1 VSRGWLPRTRRFWIA
16 IGAVAIT
23 LSITAVALL
32 RDAAPEAALVPFSE
46 FLGDVHADRVKSV
59 VVDGDAVRFERTDG
73 TRVTTVAPQGYI
85 ALNPTF
91 VAGLVERGVRFDVS
105 RAEQA
110 SGDHYTAFILGV
122 LVFGAVGLMM
132 FRLMT
137 GRVPTLEKART
148 IDPLDVA
155 VTFND
160 VAGVDEAKDEVR
172 EIVDF
177 LKEPARFA
185 SIGGRIP
192 RGILLIGPPGTGKTL
207 LARSMA
213 GEAGVPFISAS
224 GSEFVEMYAG
234 VGAARIRRLFR
245 EARRHKSC
253 IIFIDELDAVG
264 RNRGGNSHSHEEREQ
279 TLNQLLVEMDGFSR
293 SDSIVVVAATNR
305 ADILDA
311 ALLRPG
317 RFDRQVTVGNP
328 DLKGREQIL
337 RVHTRSIALEADVDL
352 RAIARGTP
360 GFSGADLANLVN
372 EAALSAARAGRTTVC
387 NADLDGAR
395 DKVLMGVERKSVVM
409 SEHERVTCAYHEAGH
424 AVVAALLPEAD
435 PLHKVTI
442 IPRGRALGVT
452 MQLPE
457 ADRHTHSKPFIEA
470 QIAILMGGRVAEELC
485 LRQMTSGASNDIERA
500 TELARKMVC
509 ELGMSPLGPVH
520 FRRPSGAFD
529 ADSRAAGFSEE
540 AARRVDNEISAL
552 VMRGYETAR
561 QVVERQRTAVRALA
575 LELLEVESVD
585 ADRLKQILAQHVV
598 PGPAVAPASDNPG
611 EPLRS
616 R

>member
-1 VSRGWLPRTRRFWIA
+1 MSGRKLPRTRLIWIA
-16 IGAVAIT
+16 AGVFVLVIGALAAFRFEAAADRESVPF
-23 LSITAVALL
+23 SDLL
-32 RDAAPEAALVPFSE
+32 RDVQANQ
-46 FLGDVHADRVKSV
+46 VKAV
-59 VVDGDAVRFERTDG
+59 VAEGDAIEFERQDG
-73 TRVTTVAPQGYI
+73 TRLSTVAPQGYI

-91 VAGLVERGVRFDVS
+91 VAGLIERGVRFDVKGNES
-105 RAEQA
+105 AR
-110 SGDHYTAFILGV
+110 SSNYPVLVLGV
-122 LVFGAVGLMM
+122 ILSCAVGLTMY
-132 FRLMT
+132 RLLT
-137 GRVPTLEKART
+137 GRVPSLEKART
-148 IDPLDVA
+148 IDPQDVT

-172 EIVDF
+172 EIVEF
-177 LKEPARFA
+177 LKEPARFTA
-185 SIGGRIP
+185 IGGRIP
-192 RGILLIGPPGTGKTL
+192 RGILLVGPPGTGKTL

-234 VGAARIRRLFR
+234 VGAARIRKLFR

-253 IIFIDELDAVG
+253 IVFIDELDAVG
-264 RNRGGNSHSHEEREQ
+264 RNRGGNSLSHEEREQ
-279 TLNQLLVEMDGFSR
+279 TLNQLLVEMDGFAR

-337 RVHTRSIALEADVDL
+337 RVHTRAIALEPDIDL

-372 EAALSAARAGRTTVC
+372 EAALGAARAGRSTIGNT
-387 NADLDGAR
+387 DLDAAR

-424 AVVAALLPEAD
+424 AVVAALLPDAD

-457 ADRHTHSKPFIEA
+457 ADRHTHSKAFIEA

-500 TELARKMVC
+500 TDLARKMVC
-509 ELGMSPLGPVH
+509 ELGMSSLGPVH
-520 FRRPSGAFD
+520 YRRPSSAWD
-529 ADSRAAGFSEE
+529 TDSHAAGFSEE
-540 AARRVDNEISAL
+540 AARRVDNEISTL
-552 VMRGYETAR
+552 VMHGYERAR
-561 QVVERQRTAVRALA
+561 QIVERQRRAVRALA
-575 LELLEVESVD
+575 LELLDVESVD
-585 ADRLKQILAQHVV
+585 ADRVKQILAQHVLHS
-598 PGPAVAPASDNPG
+598 PPPPADTRDSD
-611 EPLRS
+611 ESLS
-616 R
+616 I

>member
-1 VSRGWLPRTRRFWIA
+1 VSGRKLPRTRLIWIA
-16 IGAVAIT
+16 AGVFVLVIGALAAFRFEAAADRESVPF
-23 LSITAVALL
+23 SDLL
-32 RDAAPEAALVPFSE
+32 RDVQANQ
-46 FLGDVHADRVKSV
+46 VKAV
-59 VVDGDAVRFERTDG
+59 VAEGDAIEFERQDG
-73 TRVTTVAPQGYI
+73 TRLSTVAPQGYI

-91 VAGLVERGVRFDVS
+91 VAGLIERGVRFDVKGNES
-105 RAEQA
+105 AR
-110 SGDHYTAFILGV
+110 SSNYPVLVLGV
-122 LVFGAVGLMM
+122 ILSCAVGLTMY
-132 FRLMT
+132 RLLT
-137 GRVPTLEKART
+137 GRVPSLEKART
-148 IDPLDVA
+148 IDPHDVT

-172 EIVDF
+172 EIVEF
-177 LKEPARFA
+177 LKEPARFTA
-185 SIGGRIP
+185 IGGRIP
-192 RGILLIGPPGTGKTL
+192 RGILLVGPPGTGKTL

-234 VGAARIRRLFR
+234 VGAARIRKLFR

-253 IIFIDELDAVG
+253 IVFIDELDAVG
-264 RNRGGNSHSHEEREQ
+264 RNRGGNSLSHEEREQ
-279 TLNQLLVEMDGFSR
+279 TLNQLLVEMDGFAR

-337 RVHTRSIALEADVDL
+337 RVHTRAIALEPDIDL

-372 EAALSAARAGRTTVC
+372 EAALGAARAGRSTIGNT
-387 NADLDGAR
+387 DLDAAR

-424 AVVAALLPEAD
+424 AIVAALLPDAD

-457 ADRHTHSKPFIEA
+457 ADRHTHSKAFIEA

-500 TELARKMVC
+500 TDLARKMVC
-509 ELGMSPLGPVH
+509 ELGMSSLGPVH
-520 FRRPSGAFD
+520 YRRPSSAWD
-529 ADSRAAGFSEE
+529 TDSHAAGFSEE
-540 AARRVDNEISAL
+540 AARRVDNEISTL
-552 VMRGYETAR
+552 VMHGYESAR
-561 QVVERQRTAVRALA
+561 QIVERQRRAVRALA
-575 LELLEVESVD
+575 LELLDVESVD
-585 ADRLKQILAQHVV
+585 ADRVKQILAQHVLHS
-598 PGPAVAPASDNPG
+598 PPPPADTRDGDES
-611 EPLRS
+611 LS
-616 R
+616 I

>member
-1 VSRGWLPRTRRFWIA
+1 VFGRKLPRTRIIWLS
-16 IGAVAIT
+16 AVVLV
-23 LSITAVALL
+23 LSLGVFVAF
-32 RDAAPEAALVPFSE
+32 RSKGSAEPSPVAFSD
-46 FLGDVHADRVKSV
+46 FLKDVQANQVKSV
-59 VVDGDAVRFERTDG
+59 VAEGDALHFERADG
-73 TRVTTVAPQGYI
+73 SRFATVAPQGYI

-91 VAGLVERGVRFDVS
+91 VATLIDRGVRFDVS
-105 RAEQA
+105 KAHTARD
-110 SGDHYTAFILGV
+110 GTYTA
-122 LVFGAVGLMM
+122 LVFGVLIFAGLGLTLY
-132 FRLMT
+132 RVVT
-137 GRVPTLEKART
+137 GRVFSLEKART
-148 IDPLDVA
+148 IDPQDVT

-192 RGILLIGPPGTGKTL
+192 RGILLVGPPGTGKTL

-213 GEAGVPFISAS
+213 GEAGVPFMSAS

-245 EARRHKSC
+245 EARRHQRC

-264 RNRGGNSHSHEEREQ
+264 RNRGGNSLSHEEREQ

-293 SDSIVVVAATNR
+293 TDSIVVVAATNR
-305 ADILDA
+305 ADILDS

-337 RVHTRSIALEADVDL
+337 RVHTRTIALEPDVDL
-352 RAIARGTP
+352 RSIARGTP

-372 EAALSAARAGRTTVC
+372 EAALSAARGGRTTVC

-424 AVVAALLPEAD
+424 AVVAAMLPDAD

-457 ADRHTHSKPFIEA
+457 TDRHTHSKSFIEA

-520 FRRPSGAFD
+520 FRRPSGAWD
-529 ADSRAAGFSEE
+529 TDSQAAGFSED
-540 AARRVDNEISAL
+540 AARRVDGEISAL
-552 VMRGYETAR
+552 VMRGYETSR
-561 QVVERQRTAVRALA
+561 QIIERQRGAVRALA
-575 LELLEVESVD
+575 VELLDVESVD
-585 ADRLKQILAQHVV
+585 ADRVKQIMAEHVLPV
-598 PGPAVAPASDNPG
+598 VTPRAAAADTTSDAI
-611 EPLRS
+611 
-616 R
+616 

>member
-1 VSRGWLPRTRRFWIA
+1 VSGRKLPRTRLIWIA
-16 IGAVAIT
+16 AGVFVLVIGALAAFRFEAAADRESVPF
-23 LSITAVALL
+23 SDLL
-32 RDAAPEAALVPFSE
+32 RDVQANQ
-46 FLGDVHADRVKSV
+46 VKAV
-59 VVDGDAVRFERTDG
+59 VAEGDAIEFERQDG
-73 TRVTTVAPQGYI
+73 TRLSTVAPQGYI

-91 VAGLVERGVRFDVS
+91 VAGLIERGVRFDVKGNES
-105 RAEQA
+105 AR
-110 SGDHYTAFILGV
+110 SSNYPVLVLGV
-122 LVFGAVGLMM
+122 ILSCAVGLTMY
-132 FRLMT
+132 RLLT
-137 GRVPTLEKART
+137 GRVPSLEKART
-148 IDPLDVA
+148 IDPQDVT

-172 EIVDF
+172 EIVEF
-177 LKEPARFA
+177 LKEPARFTA
-185 SIGGRIP
+185 IGGRIP
-192 RGILLIGPPGTGKTL
+192 RGILLVGPPGTGKTL

-234 VGAARIRRLFR
+234 VGAARIRKLFR

-253 IIFIDELDAVG
+253 IVFIDELDAVG
-264 RNRGGNSHSHEEREQ
+264 RNRGGNSLSHEEREQ
-279 TLNQLLVEMDGFSR
+279 TLNQLLVEMDGFAR

-337 RVHTRSIALEADVDL
+337 RVHTRAIALEPDIDL

-372 EAALSAARAGRTTVC
+372 EAALGAARAGRSTIGNT
-387 NADLDGAR
+387 DLDAAR

-424 AVVAALLPEAD
+424 AVVAALLPDAD

-457 ADRHTHSKPFIEA
+457 ADRHTHSKAFIEA

-500 TELARKMVC
+500 TDLARKMVC
-509 ELGMSPLGPVH
+509 ELGMSSLGPVH
-520 FRRPSGAFD
+520 YRRPSSAWD
-529 ADSRAAGFSEE
+529 TDSHAAGFSEE
-540 AARRVDNEISAL
+540 AARRVDNEISTL
-552 VMRGYETAR
+552 VMHGYESAR
-561 QVVERQRTAVRALA
+561 QIVERQRRAVRALA
-575 LELLEVESVD
+575 LELLDVESVD
-585 ADRLKQILAQHVV
+585 ADRVKQILAQHVLHS
-598 PGPAVAPASDNPG
+598 PPPPADTRDGDES
-611 EPLRS
+611 LS
-616 R
+616 I

>member
-1 VSRGWLPRTRRFWIA
+1 VPGRKLPRTRLIWIVA
-16 IGAVAIT
+16 AV
-23 LSITAVALL
+23 LL
-32 RDAAPEAALVPFSE
+32 LVSGVIAALRSGATADRTAVPFSD
-46 FLGDVHADRVKSV
+46 FLRDVQANQVKAV
-59 VVDGDAVRFERTDG
+59 VAEGDAVEFERHDGARFE
-73 TRVTTVAPQGYI
+73 TVAPQGYI

-91 VAGLVERGVRFDVS
+91 VASLIERGMRFDVKGTQQS
-105 RAEQA
+105 
-110 SGDHYTAFILGV
+110 SPGNYSVLVLGV
-122 LVFGAVGLMM
+122 LLSCAVGLTMY
-132 FRLMT
+132 RLLT
-137 GRVPTLEKART
+137 GRVPSLEKART
-148 IDPLDVA
+148 IDPQDVT

-172 EIVDF
+172 EIVEF

-185 SIGGRIP
+185 AIGGRIP
-192 RGILLIGPPGTGKTL
+192 RGILLVGPPGTGKTL

-234 VGAARIRRLFR
+234 IGAARIRKLFR

-253 IIFIDELDAVG
+253 IVFIDELDAVG
-264 RNRGGNSHSHEEREQ
+264 RHRGGNSLSHEEREQ
-279 TLNQLLVEMDGFSR
+279 TLNQLLVEMDGFAR

-337 RVHTRSIALEADVDL
+337 RVHTRAIALEPDVDL

-360 GFSGADLANLVN
+360 GLSGADLANLVN
-372 EAALSAARAGRTTVC
+372 EAALGAARVGRSTVC
-387 NADLDGAR
+387 NADLDAAR

-424 AVVAALLPEAD
+424 AVVTALLPDAD

-457 ADRHTHSKPFIEA
+457 ADRHTHSKAFIEA

-500 TELARKMVC
+500 TDLARTMVC
-509 ELGMSPLGPVH
+509 ELGMSSLGPVH
-520 FRRPSGAFD
+520 FRRPSSAWET
-529 ADSRAAGFSEE
+529 DSRAAGFSEE

-561 QVVERQRTAVRALA
+561 QIVERQHGAVRALA
-575 LELLEVESVD
+575 LELLDVESVD
-585 ADRLKQILAQHVV
+585 GDRVKQILAQHVLQTL
-598 PGPAVAPASDNPG
+598 PLPSDAREG
-611 EPLRS
+611 GDARS
-616 R
+616 N

>member
-1 VSRGWLPRTRRFWIA
+1 MSGRKLPRTRLIWIA
-16 IGAVAIT
+16 AGVFVLVIGALAAFRFEAAADRESVPF
-23 LSITAVALL
+23 SDLL
-32 RDAAPEAALVPFSE
+32 RDVQANQ
-46 FLGDVHADRVKSV
+46 VKAV
-59 VVDGDAVRFERTDG
+59 VAQGDAIEFERQDG
-73 TRVTTVAPQGYI
+73 TRLSTVAPQGYI

-91 VAGLVERGVRFDVS
+91 VAGLIERGVRFDVKGNES
-105 RAEQA
+105 AR
-110 SGDHYTAFILGV
+110 SSNYPVLVLGV
-122 LVFGAVGLMM
+122 ILSCAVGLTMY
-132 FRLMT
+132 RLLT
-137 GRVPTLEKART
+137 GRVPSLEKART
-148 IDPLDVA
+148 IDPQDVT

-172 EIVDF
+172 EIVEF
-177 LKEPARFA
+177 LKEPARFTA
-185 SIGGRIP
+185 IGGRIP
-192 RGILLIGPPGTGKTL
+192 RGILLVGPPGTGKTL

-234 VGAARIRRLFR
+234 VGAARIRKLFR

-253 IIFIDELDAVG
+253 IVFIDELDAVG
-264 RNRGGNSHSHEEREQ
+264 RNRGGNSLSHEEREQ
-279 TLNQLLVEMDGFSR
+279 TLNQLLVEMDGFAR

-337 RVHTRSIALEADVDL
+337 RVHTRAIALEPDIDL

-372 EAALSAARAGRTTVC
+372 EAALGAARAGRSTIGNT
-387 NADLDGAR
+387 DLDAAR

-424 AVVAALLPEAD
+424 AIVAALLPDAD

-457 ADRHTHSKPFIEA
+457 ADRHTHSKAFIEA

-500 TELARKMVC
+500 TDLARKMVC
-509 ELGMSPLGPVH
+509 ELGMSSLGPVH
-520 FRRPSGAFD
+520 YRRPSSAWD
-529 ADSRAAGFSEE
+529 TDSHAAGFSEE
-540 AARRVDNEISAL
+540 AARRVDNEISTL
-552 VMRGYETAR
+552 VMHGYERAR
-561 QVVERQRTAVRALA
+561 QIVERQRRAVRALA
-575 LELLEVESVD
+575 LELLDVESVD
-585 ADRLKQILAQHVV
+585 ADRVKQILAQHVLHS
-598 PGPAVAPASDNPG
+598 PPPPADTRDGDES
-611 EPLRS
+611 LS
-616 R
+616 I

>member
-1 VSRGWLPRTRRFWIA
+1 VSGRKLPRTRLIWIA
-16 IGAVAIT
+16 AGVFVLVIGALAAFRFEAAAGRESVPF
-23 LSITAVALL
+23 SDLL
-32 RDAAPEAALVPFSE
+32 RDVQANQ
-46 FLGDVHADRVKSV
+46 VKAV
-59 VVDGDAVRFERTDG
+59 VAEGDAIEFERQDG
-73 TRVTTVAPQGYI
+73 TRLSTVAPQGYI

-91 VAGLVERGVRFDVS
+91 VAGLIERGVRFDVKGNES
-105 RAEQA
+105 AR
-110 SGDHYTAFILGV
+110 SSNYPVLVLGV
-122 LVFGAVGLMM
+122 ILSCAVGLTMY
-132 FRLMT
+132 RLLT
-137 GRVPTLEKART
+137 GRVPSLEKART
-148 IDPLDVA
+148 IDPQDVT

-172 EIVDF
+172 EIVEF
-177 LKEPARFA
+177 LKEPARFTA
-185 SIGGRIP
+185 IGGRIP
-192 RGILLIGPPGTGKTL
+192 RGILLVGPPGTGKTL

-234 VGAARIRRLFR
+234 VGAARIRKLFR

-253 IIFIDELDAVG
+253 IVFIDELDAVG
-264 RNRGGNSHSHEEREQ
+264 RNRGGNSLSHEEREQ
-279 TLNQLLVEMDGFSR
+279 TLNQLLVEMDGFAR

-337 RVHTRSIALEADVDL
+337 RVHTRAIALEPDIDL

-372 EAALSAARAGRTTVC
+372 EAALGAARAGRSTIGNT
-387 NADLDGAR
+387 DLDAAR

-424 AVVAALLPEAD
+424 AVVAALLPDAD

-457 ADRHTHSKPFIEA
+457 ADRHTHSKAFIEA

-500 TELARKMVC
+500 TDLARKMVC
-509 ELGMSPLGPVH
+509 ELGMSSLGPVH
-520 FRRPSGAFD
+520 YRRPSSAWD
-529 ADSRAAGFSEE
+529 TDSHAAGFSEE
-540 AARRVDNEISAL
+540 AARRVDNEISTL
-552 VMRGYETAR
+552 VMHGYESAR
-561 QVVERQRTAVRALA
+561 QIVERQRRAVRALA
-575 LELLEVESVD
+575 LELLDVESVD
-585 ADRLKQILAQHVV
+585 ADRVKQILAQHVLHS
-598 PGPAVAPASDNPG
+598 PPPPADTRDGDES
-611 EPLRS
+611 LS
-616 R
+616 I

>member
-1 VSRGWLPRTRRFWIA
+1 V
-16 IGAVAIT
+16 IT
-23 LSITAVALL
+23 LSIMAVALL
-32 RDAAPEAALVPFSE
+32 RDEAPETALVSFSE
-46 FLGDVHADRVKSV
+46 FLADVQADRVTSV
-59 VVDGDAVRFERTDG
+59 VVDGDAVSFERNDG
-73 TRVTTVAPQGYI
+73 TRLTTVAPQGYI

-91 VAGLVERGVRFDVS
+91 VAGLVERDVRLDVS
-105 RAEQA
+105 RAQQA
-110 SGDHYTAFILGV
+110 SGDHYTAFLLGV
-122 LVFGAVGLMM
+122 LLFGALGLMM

-148 IDPLDVA
+148 IDPQDVA

-172 EIVDF
+172 EIVEF
-177 LKEPARFA
+177 LKEPARYA

-192 RGILLIGPPGTGKTL
+192 RGILLVGPPGTGKTL

-264 RNRGGNSHSHEEREQ
+264 RSRGGNSLSHEEREQ

-337 RVHTRSIALEADVDL
+337 RVHTRSIALDADVDL
-352 RAIARGTP
+352 RSIARGTP

-372 EAALSAARAGRTTVC
+372 EAALSAARAGRTAIC

-457 ADRHTHSKPFIEA
+457 ADRHTHSKPYIEA

-485 LRQMTSGASNDIERA
+485 LRQMTSGASNGIERA

-561 QVVERQRTAVRALA
+561 QIVEKQRTAVRALA
-575 LELLEVESVD
+575 LELLDVESVD
-585 ADRLKQILAQHVV
+585 ADRVKQILAQHVI
-598 PGPAVAPASDNPG
+598 PAAPLPPVAENTGDQAGSLHP
-611 EPLRS
+611 
-616 R
+616 